1 MKSLIDTTE
10 KDGELF
16 TSNRKNPF
24 FPKGFV
30 FDIKE
35 TKLGIMVSGKG
46 RDALMSAESFPI
58 VFGVTLEEWR
68 EIKKKQVSEIVSAVK
83 GLLNEEDSGD
93 ELEKTIERLKNKNK
107 KI

>member
-1 MKSLIDTTE
+1 MRSIIDTTE

-46 RDALMSAESFPI
+46 REALMSPESFPV
-58 VFGVTLEEWR
+58 VFGVTLEEWKDIR
-68 EIKKKQVSEIVSAVK
+68 KKQMSEIVSAVK
-83 GLLNEEDSGD
+83 GILNEEDSGD
-93 ELEKTIERLKNKNK
+93 ELSKTIERLKNKSK
-107 KI
+107 KL